1 MRAQWFRTI
10 PHAHRTVLATNATFG
25 VAEGLPRDVL
35 QADGTTVVGIDEET
49 AIIDMTGSGNDWRV
63 RGRQRA
69 WILTGGHRRGYPDG
83 STLSLSG

>member
-1 MRAQWFRTI
+1 
-10 PHAHRTVLATNATFG
+10 
-25 VAEGLPRDVL
+25 
-35 QADGTTVVGIDEET
+35 
-49 AIIDMTGSGNDWRV
+49 MTGSGNDWRV